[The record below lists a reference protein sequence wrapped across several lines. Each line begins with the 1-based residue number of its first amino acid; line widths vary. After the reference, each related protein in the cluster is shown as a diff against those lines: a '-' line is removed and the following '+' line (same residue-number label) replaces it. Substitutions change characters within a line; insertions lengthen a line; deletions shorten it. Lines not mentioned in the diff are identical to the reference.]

1 MMLLIKNG
9 TIVNPAEKQHEV
21 GDILVENGKIQKIA
35 KEIPVPESDVE
46 VFDAKGLVVAPGLI
60 DMHVHLR
67 EPGQEAKEDI
77 HTGTEAA
84 AAGGITRVATMANT
98 KPVIDNSA
106 VLRDVQKRAEDVGV
120 VKVSVIGSI
129 SKNLEGKQL
138 SEMGDMAA
146 DGAVAFSD
154 DGHYVEN
161 ANFMRRAMEY
171 ADMLHKMVIN
181 HAEDMTM
188 CGGGFMNEGKVS
200 YAMGVTGRPAAGENI
215 AVARDL
221 LLSELTGC
229 HIHIAHVSSKKAVD
243 LIREA
248 KKKGVNCSTEVTA
261 QHLYFTDEWLKDY
274 DTAFKMA
281 PPIRSEEDRQA
292 LIEGLRDGTIDVI
305 MTDHAPHCNE
315 EKNVPFNCAPNGIA
329 GLETS
334 LASTLTVL
342 YHQQGFT
349 LDRIVELMSVNP
361 ARLLGVEGGVL
372 REGAPADITVFDPE
386 KEWTVHGEDLYTK
399 SLFTPYENITLK
411 GKAVLTVVDGEVV
424 MKEGKVLK

>member
-1 MMLLIKNG
+1 MLLIKNG
-9 TIVNPAEKQHEV
+9 TIVNPAKGQHEV
-21 GDILVENGKIQKIA
+21 ADILVDQGKVVKIGHDLDT
-35 KEIPVPESDVE
+35 KGQDVE
-46 VFDAKGLVVAPGLI
+46 TVDAKGLFVTPGLI

-77 HTGTEAA
+77 YTGTKAA

-98 KPVIDNSA
+98 KPVIDNVA
-106 VLRDVQKRAEDVGV
+106 VLRDVQHRVEETGV
-120 VKVSVIGSI
+120 VKVSVIGSL

-154 DGHYVEN
+154 DGHYVES

-171 ADMLHKMVIN
+171 ADQLGKMVID

-188 CGGGFMNEGKVS
+188 CGHGFMNEGKVS

-229 HIHIAHVSSKKAVD
+229 HIHIAHVSSGKAVD
-243 LIREA
+243 LIRQA

-261 QHLYFTDEWLKDY
+261 QHLYFTDEWLKNY
-274 DTAFKMA
+274 ESAFKMA
-281 PPIRSEEDRQA
+281 PPIRTEDDREA
-292 LIEGLRDGTIDVI
+292 LIAGLKDGTIDAI

-315 EKNVPFNCAPNGIA
+315 EKDVPFNCAPNGIA

-342 YHQQGFT
+342 YHQNGFT
-349 LDRIVELMSVNP
+349 IDRIVELMSVNP
-361 ARLLGVEGGVL
+361 AKLLGIEGGVL
-372 REGAPADITVFDPE
+372 EEGKPADITLIDPDT
-386 KEWTVHGEDLYTK
+386 EWTVHGQDLYTK
-399 SLFTPYENITLK
+399 SLFTPYEGLTLK
-411 GKAVLTVVDGEVV
+411 GKAVMTIVDGEIV
-424 MKEGKVLK
+424 MKEGKVLA

>member
-1 MMLLIKNG
+1 MLLIKNG
-9 TIVNPAEKQHEV
+9 TIVNPAKNQHET
-21 GDILVENGKIQKIA
+21 GDILIENGKIA
-35 KEIPVPESDVE
+35 EIGKNITAFGKDLE
-46 VFDAKGLVVAPGLI
+46 VFDAKGLVVTPGLI

-77 HTGTEAA
+77 HTGTQAA
-84 AAGGITRVATMANT
+84 AAGGITCVATMANT
-98 KPVIDNSA
+98 SPVIDNAA
-106 VLRDVQKRAEDVGV
+106 VFRDVLHRAEEAGV
-120 VKVSVIGSI
+120 VKVSIIGAV

-146 DGAVAFSD
+146 EGAAAFSD

-171 ADMLHKMVIN
+171 ADMLHKMVID

-188 CGGGFMNEGKVS
+188 CGKGFMNEGKVS
-200 YAMGVTGRPAAGENI
+200 YALGVTGRPAAGENI

-229 HIHIAHVSSKKAVD
+229 HVHIAHVSSKKTVD

-261 QHLYFTDEWLKDY
+261 QHLYFTDEWMKEY
-274 DTAFKMA
+274 NTAFKMA
-281 PPIRSEEDRQA
+281 PPIRTDDDREA
-292 LIEGLRDGTIDVI
+292 LIEGLRDGTIDAI

-315 EKNVPFNCAPNGIA
+315 EKDVPFSCAPNGIA

-342 YHQQGFT
+342 YHEKGFS

-361 ARLLGVEGGVL
+361 ARLLGIEGGVL
-372 REGAPADITVFDPE
+372 EEGASADITVFDPD
-386 KEWTVHGEDLYTK
+386 KEWTVHGNKLYTK

-411 GKAVLTVVDGEVV
+411 GKAVLTVVDGEMV